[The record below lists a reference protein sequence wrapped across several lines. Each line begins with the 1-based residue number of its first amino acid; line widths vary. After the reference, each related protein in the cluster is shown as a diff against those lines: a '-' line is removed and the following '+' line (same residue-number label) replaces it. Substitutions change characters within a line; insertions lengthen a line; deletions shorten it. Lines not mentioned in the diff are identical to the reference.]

1 MDFISDQTV
10 TFIET
15 VQKAK
20 TKEALQS
27 VLEGTLSKLGVKY
40 FTLYEFTGTMEDGVF
55 GNYPPEWG
63 GRYAEKRYE
72 YADPVALKLIRDRK
86 GFQWTGKNFEAEGL
100 LQGDSK
106 HVFHEGNDFGLRE
119 GYAYLFSDWTG
130 HSALTS
136 FCADQIEQDPKMLP
150 AMHLISLYM
159 HGKYRE
165 LTSKLPSAAEVASI
179 TARER
184 ECLHWAGL
192 GKTNWE
198 IAKILGV
205 KATTIQTHIENAKR
219 KFNVQ
224 NRVALIVQSMKTGVI
239 HL

>member
-10 TFIET
+10 SFIET
-15 VQKAK
+15 VQKAE
-20 TKEALQS
+20 TKEALQKI
-27 VLEGTLSKLGVKY
+27 LEGTLSKLGVKY
-40 FTLYEFTGTMEDGVF
+40 FTLYEFTGSTEEGVL

-72 YADPVALKLIRDRK
+72 YVDPVALKLFRERK
-86 GFQWTGKNFEAEGL
+86 GFRWTGKDFETEGL

-106 HVFHEGNDFGLRE
+106 HMFHEGSGFGLRE
-119 GYAYLFSDWTG
+119 GYAYLISDWTG
-130 HSALTS
+130 RSALTS
-136 FCADQIEQDPKMLP
+136 FCADRVERDPKMLP

-165 LTSKLPSAAEVASI
+165 LASKLPSAAEVASI

-184 ECLHWAGL
+184 ECLRWVGL

-198 IAKILGV
+198 IAKILDV
-205 KATTIQTHIENAKR
+205 KETTVQTHIENAKR
-219 KFNVQ
+219 KLNVQ
-224 NRVALIVQSMKTGVI
+224 SRVSLVVQSMKTGVI
-239 HL
+239 HP